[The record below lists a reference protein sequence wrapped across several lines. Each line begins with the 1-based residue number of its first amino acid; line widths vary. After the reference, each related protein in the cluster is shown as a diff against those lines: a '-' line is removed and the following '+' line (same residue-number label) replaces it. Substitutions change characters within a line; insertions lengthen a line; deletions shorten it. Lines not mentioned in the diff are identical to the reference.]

1 MKPMSAWPILR
12 STPLCVPASVLGYA
26 DDDPMVPLKDTRE
39 DRMELAAPPQ
49 PRPGALVV
57 FSGGPLVR
65 AFPLDG
71 SPLELGRDLP
81 AAAPLTDDWLSR
93 RHAIVART
101 GERWTVRDLDSRNGT
116 FVDGARVRGEV
127 DADGE
132 PVVRIGRTLLLLL
145 RDVRPFL
152 RGDAPIADD
161 GVIAGATLRRA
172 LDRVARAAR
181 LGDSVLVT
189 GESGSGKEV
198 AARMFHRAGPY
209 PDGPFVAVNCA
220 AIPEGIAER
229 LLFGSRKGAYSGASD
244 APGYIETAAG
254 GTLFLDEIGELE
266 LAIQAKLLRVL
277 EAHELLPLGATRS
290 RPIELRVVAATN
302 RDLRAAVTTGRMRE
316 DLFYRLGK
324 REVRLPALRSRRED
338 IPWLIDGE
346 LARLDPKLSAHAQLV
361 EECCLRAWPG
371 NVRELLAAVRQ
382 AGEEAATDE
391 QSIVVVDHLAH
402 SAGMTVREPPPPGAA
417 PPVAEAAGTAAI
429 ATAAPLARKRAARH
443 PTREEIEDALRL
455 HGGNMTAAAR
465 ELGVH
470 RTQLY
475 RMSRRFG
482 IGVEP

>member
-1 MKPMSAWPILR
+1 MKPISAWPILR
-12 STPLCVPASVLGYA
+12 STPLCAPASGLRYA
-26 DDDPMVPLKDTRE
+26 DDDPMAPQQDTRE
-39 DRMELAAPPQ
+39 DRTELAAPPQ

-71 SPLELGRDLP
+71 QELELGRDLP

-116 FVDGARVRGEV
+116 FVGGARVRGEV
-127 DADGE
+127 TADGE

-145 RDVRPFL
+145 HDVRPFL

-229 LLFGSRKGAYSGASD
+229 LLFGARKGAYSGASD

-324 REVRLPALRSRRED
+324 REVRLPALRTRRED
-338 IPWLIDGE
+338 IPWLVDGE
-346 LARLDPKLSAHAQLV
+346 LARLDPKLAAHAQLV

-371 NVRELLAAVRQ
+371 NVRELLAAIRQ
-382 AGEEAATDE
+382 AGEEAASDE
-391 QSIVVVDHLAH
+391 QSTVLVDHLAA
-402 SAGMTVREPPPPGAA
+402 SAGVAVREPEPPGGAPPGA
-417 PPVAEAAGTAAI
+417 E
-429 ATAAPLARKRAARH
+429 ATAAGAAPLPRKRAARQ

-482 IGVEP
+482 IRVES